1 MKKLTVI
8 AMMVGCFCQF
18 AQAQSLEQAVAQTLT
33 SNPKIKEAYDLY
45 LARQYNID
53 EAKGGYFPKL
63 DAIAGVGPERIKSAN
78 SSDRTSLTRK
88 DLTLSLSQMLF
99 DGFDTSSNVD
109 RTTSESKAQ
118 RLALLAMA
126 EDTSLRAVEVYLGVL
141 KQQEIFDL
149 AQNNLATHEQILN
162 DITKRT
168 TSGVGSTADLSQI
181 QGRVAQAYANV
192 AAAQNNL
199 DDARAQFLRVVNS
212 TPESLVEPVADA
224 KMVPTSLDEALKK
237 ATKDNPTLL
246 SSLQDIEAAKYQHEG
261 AKANNYPKVSIEAGQ
276 TWYDDADGIEG
287 NRDEMSAMLRVRYN
301 LFNGGSDSARM
312 DSTAALY
319 SQAKEIHDNAYREVE
334 EGTRL
339 AWQAR
344 ESLKKQKEFLQ
355 QHVESSYQTVSAYKQ
370 QFTLGQRTLLDVL
383 NTENELFEARKSY
396 VNANYDELFAQYRL
410 LNAEGKLLDSLR
422 VARPAEWQEKE

>member
-1 MKKLTVI
+1 M
-8 AMMVGCFCQF
+8 
-18 AQAQSLEQAVAQTLT
+18 
-33 SNPKIKEAYDLY
+33 
-45 LARQYNID
+45 
-53 EAKGGYFPKL
+53 
-63 DAIAGVGPERIKSAN
+63 
-78 SSDRTSLTRK
+78 
-88 DLTLSLSQMLF
+88 
-99 DGFDTSSNVD
+99 
-109 RTTSESKAQ
+109 
-118 RLALLAMA
+118 
-126 EDTSLRAVEVYLGVL
+126 L

>member
-1 MKKLTVI
+1 MKKITVI
-8 AMMVGCFCQF
+8 ALMVGSVCQF

-33 SNPKIKEAYDLY
+33 TNPKIKEAYSLY
-45 LARQYNID
+45 LARQYNVD
-53 EAKGGYFPKL
+53 EAQAGYLPKL

-78 SSDRTSLTRK
+78 SDDKTSLTRK
-88 DLTLSLSQMLF
+88 DLSLSLSQMLF

-109 RTTSESKAQ
+109 RTDAESKAQ
-118 RLALLAMA
+118 RLALLATA
-126 EDTSLRAVEVYLGVL
+126 EDTSLRVVEVYLGVL
-141 KQQEIFDL
+141 KQQEIYEL
-149 AQNNLATHEQILN
+149 SKNNLATHEQIMS
-162 DITKRT
+162 DIGKRT

-199 DDARAQFLRVVNS
+199 DDAKAQFLREVNVE
-212 TPESLVEPVADA
+212 PEKLVQPVADA
-224 KMVPTSLDEALKK
+224 KMVPASLSAAISG
-237 ATKDNPTLL
+237 ATKNNPILL
-246 SSLQDIEAAKYQHEG
+246 SSLQDIEAAQYQHKG
-261 AKANNYPKVSIEAGQ
+261 AKANYYPKLSIEAGQ

-301 LFNGGSDSARM
+301 LFNGGADSARS
-312 DSTAALY
+312 DSTSALY
-319 SQAKEIHDNAYREVE
+319 QQAKEIHANAYRQVE

-344 ESLKKQKEFLQ
+344 EALKQQKNYLQ

-383 NTENELFEARKSY
+383 NTENELFEARKNY
-396 VNANYDELFAQYRL
+396 VNADYDELFAQYRL

-422 VARPAEWQEKE
+422 VARPDEWKDKE

>member
-1 MKKLTVI
+1 MKKITVI
-8 AMMVGCFCQF
+8 ALMVGSMCQF

-33 SNPKIKEAYDLY
+33 TNPKIKEAYDLY

-53 EAKGGYFPKL
+53 EARAGYLPKL

-78 SSDRTSLTRK
+78 SDDRTSLTRK
-88 DLTLSLSQMLF
+88 DLSLSLSQMLF

-109 RTTSESKAQ
+109 RTGAESKAQ
-118 RLALLAMA
+118 RQALLSIA
-126 EDTSLRAVEVYLGVL
+126 EDTSLRVVEVYLGVL
-141 KQQEIFDL
+141 KQQEIFEL
-149 AQNNLATHEQILN
+149 SKNNLATHEQIMS

-199 DDARAQFLRVVNS
+199 DDAKAQFLRVVN
-212 TPESLVEPVADA
+212 TGPENLVQPVADA
-224 KMVPTSLDEALKK
+224 KMVPASLNEAIAK

-301 LFNGGSDSARM
+301 LFNGGADSARS
-312 DSTAALY
+312 DSTSALY
-319 SQAKEIHDNAYREVE
+319 AQAKEIHDNAYRQVE

-344 ESLKKQKEFLQ
+344 EALKQQKEYLQ

-383 NTENELFEARKSY
+383 NTENELFEARKNY
-396 VNANYDELFAQYRL
+396 VNADYDELFAQYRL

-422 VARPAEWQEKE
+422 VARPDEWKEKE